1 MDTLP
6 KDVIMLM
13 VVDFDLSDLL
23 NLCLSNKYYNNI
35 LCKNK
40 TFWMN
45 KILHDYGKFG
55 HVPKNINK
63 GELSWKNYYKLLHK
77 LV

>member
-6 KDVIMLM
+6 KDVIIKMAL
-13 VVDFDLSDLL
+13 DFDLSDIL
-23 NLCLSNKYYNNI
+23 NLCLSNKNYNNI

-45 KILHDYGKFG
+45 KVL
-55 HVPKNINK
+55 P
-63 GELSWKNYYKLLHK
+63 
-77 LV
+77 